1 MNLINEWSKKMA
13 AKKKKIEKPI
23 DSIDRRCGNCALGT
37 FLSDDSN
44 YDIEG
49 MPICLECPHTRNR
62 KRIRSEKGCD
72 KWKAK
77 K

>member
-13 AKKKKIEKPI
+13 ARKKKIEKPI

-44 YDIEG
+44 YDREERG
-49 MPICLECPHTRNR
+49 KRRCRNDHSVFVEY
-62 KRIRSEKGCD
+62 KPV
-72 KWKAK
+72 
-77 K
+77 